1 MKAKK
6 KKNKR
11 KRKIIEKIKKMKINK
26 KVIIGIL
33 SWTLEIS
40 AIIIAIISLKI
51 DIKVKADTAEL
62 TKFSEKPIYYKIRL
76 YPTEKMYEYTDS
88 EKYVTLNL
96 ELVVDDFKIENK
108 DLENVNYNA
117 TFTHKKYF
125 MVYDY
130 ELGEPE
136 NKYYYFRTRIDEKG
150 EAELR
155 LDGRYSTS
163 MTQGNYSKTPNKKY
177 LYMLI
182 YTETLSEQNLDLI
195 FMEYIENE
203 NGLTLQYET
212 NENGNIEIDTEIIDK
227 DVNVCK
233 EYFINQW
240 SNGEL
245 DKKEDLE
252 FLFDVY
258 NDLSEKLLK

>member
-1 MKAKK
+1 MCVY
-6 KKNKR
+6 
-11 KRKIIEKIKKMKINK
+11 I
-26 KVIIGIL
+26 VIFTTGSLFLLIRTKLIL
-33 SWTLEIS
+33 TPFFSIFSLIAS
-40 AIIIAIISLKI
+40 AIFSKIFFVIS
-51 DIKVKADTAEL
+51 
-62 TKFSEKPIYYKIRL
+62 SSS
-76 YPTEKMYEYTDS
+76 S

-108 DLENVNYNA
+108 DLKNVNYNA

-130 ELGEPE
+130 ELGKPE